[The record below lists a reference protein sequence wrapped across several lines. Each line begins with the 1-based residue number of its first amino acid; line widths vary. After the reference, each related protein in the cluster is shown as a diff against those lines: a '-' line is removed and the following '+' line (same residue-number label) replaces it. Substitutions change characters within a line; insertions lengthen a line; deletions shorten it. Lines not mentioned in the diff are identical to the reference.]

1 MYIHLG
7 NNIVITARTIIAIL
21 NIEPP
26 YSEDVEDII
35 HVALDKKNLVRVS
48 ENTKEKSLV
57 ICDDN
62 VYISPISST
71 TLYKRLFN
79 QYKEV

>member
-7 NNIVITARTIIAIL
+7 NNVVIPVNSIIAIL
-21 NIEPP
+21 NIEAP
-26 YSEDVEDII
+26 YSEDVDDII
-35 HVALDKKNLVRVS
+35 HVAMEKKNLVRIS

-71 TLYKRLFN
+71 TLYKRSLN

>member
-7 NNIVITARTIIAIL
+7 NNVVISAHSIIAIL
-21 NIEPP
+21 NIESP
-26 YSEDVEDII
+26 YSEDVEDVI

-71 TLYKRLFN
+71 TLYKRSFN

>member
-7 NNIVITARTIIAIL
+7 NNYIISAQSIIAIL

-26 YSEDVEDII
+26 FSEDVEDII
-35 HVALDKKNLVRVS
+35 HVALDKRNLINVS
-48 ENTKEKSLV
+48 ENGKEKALV

-71 TLYKRLFN
+71 TLYKRSFN

>member
-7 NNIVITARTIIAIL
+7 NNVVISAHSIIAIL
-21 NIEPP
+21 NIEAP
-26 YSEDVEDII
+26 YSEDVDDII
-35 HVALDKKNLVRVS
+35 HVAIDKKNLVRVS

-71 TLYKRLFN
+71 TLYKRSFN